1 LTLSYNRKRKIAW
14 IVTISVIILSVII
27 LGSWKL
33 GIQRESVQDYF
44 YNGEDGFSIKNDI
57 VVRTECAYNLLT
69 IAKRTSQNKESI
81 ELLKEAVCQ
90 VEYAMTVQE
99 YYAANQTLK
108 FAFDILYAEIQVS
121 NIEENDKLLAAKQ
134 ADEFTS
140 REKTIQRNEYNEK
153 ALQYNTEASKFPAN
167 ILAFLSGTDQ
177 LELFRNGG

>member
-90 VEYAMTVQE
+90 VEYAMTVQ
-99 YYAANQTLK
+99 
-108 FAFDILYAEIQVS
+108 
-121 NIEENDKLLAAKQ
+121 
-134 ADEFTS
+134 
-140 REKTIQRNEYNEK
+140 
-153 ALQYNTEASKFPAN
+153 
-167 ILAFLSGTDQ
+167 
-177 LELFRNGG
+177 